1 MMSVQN
7 HRQQL
12 SGNKLLVFWVIIFS
26 LTSCSVS
33 RKTSPLDDKNV
44 QIIKSGTKKPV
55 PDQIPMDTSIITRQ
69 LPKTDSSTGNVIKR
83 DVKLEVKIDTIYWKS
98 PVNVIPPITIKEKK
112 KAIYKEGINLKDSY
126 NVKFLIPLN
135 SDAYN
140 SSELSQSRFVHY
152 YAGVLRAL
160 ERLDDEQIKIN
171 ITVID
176 TEEGSTKVKD
186 RLSEIVT
193 EDTDLIL
200 GPFERDDVKL
210 MAEECKIKSIPLVSP
225 WQTSTKITN
234 ENPYYIQMKPNLKE
248 HFLKL
253 AQNTC
258 SEFQKGEV
266 AIIGR
271 NNKETN
277 SWISYFQEASKTDL
291 NSKNADFYTLVY
303 VTDDSL
309 NVGVMAFAKIMKNP
323 KIKAVIIPNYSYND
337 EAFIYSCLRKLLAE
351 KGSRPIIVYGMP
363 ILYES
368 EKIDFDFYHSLQMRI
383 VMSDFVDENQSDIR
397 EFRREYLDI
406 YGEIPPA
413 DAIKGYDLM
422 LYIGRNIWK
431 YGKNFQNYLDSEAI
445 SYLQS
450 TFDIKKAKSEDS
462 MIDADPSKF
471 DFFENK
477 HLDIIEF
484 KGTRFQRRN

>member
-1 MMSVQN
+1 MILVLN
-7 HRQQL
+7 HQQQL
-12 SGNKLLVFWVIIFS
+12 SGNKLLLFWVILFAF
-26 LTSCSVS
+26 TSCTVS
-33 RKTSPLDDKNV
+33 KKASPLDDKNV
-44 QIIKSGTKKPV
+44 QIIKSGTQKPF
-55 PDQIPMDTSIITRQ
+55 PGAITKDTSSAFGQHANAET
-69 LPKTDSSTGNVIKR
+69 PSSSYKKSE
-83 DVKLEVKIDTIYWKS
+83 VKIEIKIDTIYWKT
-98 PVNVIPPITIKEKK
+98 PLGVKPPITIKGKK
-112 KAIYKEGINLKDSY
+112 KVVYKEGIDIRDSY

-140 SSELSQSRFVHY
+140 PSELPQSRFVHY

-160 ERLDDEQIKIN
+160 ERLDDEQIKLNVTI
-171 ITVID
+171 ID
-176 TEEGSTKVKD
+176 TEEGNEKIKE
-186 RLSEIVT
+186 RLSEIVS
-193 EDTDLIL
+193 EGTDLII

-210 MAEECKIKSIPLVSP
+210 MAEECKSKSIPLVSP
-225 WQTSTKITN
+225 WQTSTKIAN

-248 HFLKL
+248 HFVKL

-258 SEFQKGEV
+258 LEFQKGEV
-266 AIIGR
+266 AIIGK

-277 SWISYFQEASKTDL
+277 LWISYFQEAAKTNL
-291 NSKNADFYTLVY
+291 NSKNADFYTPVY

-309 NVGVMAFAKIMKNP
+309 NVGVMAFVKIIKNP

-351 KGSRPIIVYGMP
+351 KGTRSIIVYGMP

-368 EKIDFDFYHSLQMRI
+368 EKIEFDFYHSLQMRI
-383 VMSDFVDENQSDIR
+383 VMSDFVDENQSEIR

-406 YGEIPPA
+406 YGEIPTV
-413 DAIKGYDLM
+413 DAVKGYDLM

-431 YGKNFQNYLDSEAI
+431 YGKNFQNYLDNEAI

-450 TFDIKKAKSEDS
+450 TFDVKKAKSEDS
-462 MIDADPSKF
+462 IIGEDPSKF